1 MNIGKINNIAR
12 SVTKSKNGRT
22 ILSNF
27 GYLAL
32 LQFASYLFPI
42 ITVPYLSRVIGVE
55 GYGKIAFASAVM
67 VWVQTVADW
76 GFLLTATRDI
86 AKCRDNR
93 AEVSRIFSETFFA
106 RCLLA
111 IVSFIFLCLLIL
123 IIPDFKENAGILFI
137 TFSMIPG
144 HIMFPDWFFQAIER
158 MRYTTITNLLV
169 KTVFTIAVFICIKE
183 KSDYILVPLLT
194 SLGTVVAGI
203 IAMYLILKKWR
214 YRLYRVSFYSVI
226 SAIKRST
233 DVFINNLFPNLYN
246 SFSVVLLG
254 IYGGSV
260 ANGIYSEGNKFANIG
275 QSMLGVVSRVFFPFL
290 ARRIDKH
297 GIYVLVYMGTT
308 FCIAIA
314 LFVSAPW
321 LIGWLYTDEFADAIP
336 VLRIMSI
343 SLVFVALGTA
353 YGTNYLILQRQE
365 KILRKIVMWC
375 SLAGLV
381 IAYPLVV
388 HYSYIGVAIIVTFSR
403 FCLGISCWFT
413 VVRLKKNH
421 KNHN

>member
-1 MNIGKINNIAR
+1 MNISKINKIAR
-12 SVTKSKNGRT
+12 NATKSKNRRT

-76 GFLLTATRDI
+76 GFLLTATRDV
-86 AKCRDNR
+86 AKCRDNK

-111 IVSFIFLCLLIL
+111 VVSFIFLCLLIL
-123 IIPDFKENAGILFI
+123 IVPDFKENAYILFV
-137 TFSMIPG
+137 TFLMIPG

-169 KTVFTIAVFICIKE
+169 KTVFTVAVFICIKE
-183 KSDYILVPLLT
+183 KNDYILVPLLT

-203 IAMYLILKKWR
+203 IAMYLILKKWG
-214 YRLYRVSFYSVI
+214 YHLHHVSFHSVI

-246 SFSVVLLG
+246 SLSVVLLG
-254 IYGGSV
+254 IYSGSA

-275 QSMLGVVSRVFFPFL
+275 QSVLNVISRVFFPFL
-290 ARRIDKH
+290 SRRIDKH
-297 GIYVLVYMGTT
+297 SIYVFVYMGTT
-308 FCIAIA
+308 FCIAAA

-321 LIGWLYTDEFADAIP
+321 LIDWLYTDEFADAVP

-343 SLVFVALGTA
+343 SLVFLALGTA
-353 YGTNYLILQRQE
+353 YGTNYLIVQRQE
-365 KILRKIVMWC
+365 KILRKITMGC
-375 SLAGLV
+375 SLAGFV
-381 IAYPLVV
+381 IAYPLVI
-388 HYSYIGVAIIVTFSR
+388 HYSYIGVAVTVAFSR
-403 FCLGISCWFT
+403 FCLGISCWLT
-413 VVRLKKNH
+413 VVSLKK
-421 KNHN
+421 KQLESK